1 MISNGGIYMDSLG
14 NRLRIA
20 REKKGYS
27 QTEVFRRTNINNKTL
42 SRYEKNGSEPDR
54 QTLITLA
61 NLYDVHLE
69 WLMTGEK
76 PSVIKNNNEEHL
88 NDDYH
93 KIERFAR
100 KVSNKDLKK
109 AVSILEAAFE
119 DAFDEDDEED
129 DI

>member
-1 MISNGGIYMDSLG
+1 MESLG

-61 NLYDVHLE
+61 NLYDVNVE
-69 WLMTGEK
+69 WLMTGENHY
-76 PSVIKNNNEEHL
+76 VIKNNNDDHL
-88 NDDYH
+88 NEDYH